1 MDIARAMLA
10 LTFLIWQALI
20 FTSDYVLANRPVSS
34 MSIRKPRSTRA
45 GRVTMQ
51 EVADRAGVSAIT
63 VSRALRTPD
72 KVAEAVR
79 LRIAEVCRELGYV
92 PNHAASALA
101 SARSQTIVV
110 LIPSLSNVVFVDII
124 TGIKDV
130 LDEQG
135 YHLLIGVTGYSPD
148 AEEALLRKYLQHLPD
163 GLILTGIDHNPGV
176 WELLRAQAMPTVHT
190 IETLTGNEGMSVGFS
205 QFESGYAAGR
215 HLVERGHRRIGIV
228 GAQLDPRSLRRC
240 DGCRQSLREAGL
252 YDPALEIMTPEK
264 SSIALGATLLETL
277 LARHPDC
284 DAVFFCNDDLA
295 QGAVFQCGRLGVSVP
310 GQVAL
315 VGFHDFA
322 GTAWTTPPLSTIA
335 TPRYEIGREA
345 AQLLMRHLAGQPIAQ
360 RHVDLGF
367 TLVRRETT

>member
-1 MDIARAMLA
+1 
-10 LTFLIWQALI
+10 
-20 FTSDYVLANRPVSS
+20 
-34 MSIRKPRSTRA
+34 MSVRKPRSTRA

-51 EVADRAGVSAIT
+51 DVARRVGVSAIT

-72 KVAEAVR
+72 KVAEALR
-79 LRIAEVCRELGYV
+79 LRIARVCQELGYV

-130 LDEQG
+130 LDRHG
-135 YHLLIGVTGYSPD
+135 YHMLIGVTGYSPD
-148 AEEALLRKYLQHLPD
+148 EEEALLRKYLQHSPD

-176 WELLRAQAMPTVHT
+176 WSLLRAQQIPTVHT
-190 IETLTGNEGMSVGFS
+190 IETLPAGEDMSVGFS
-205 QFESGYAAGR
+205 QFDSGYAAVR
-215 HLVERGHRRIGIV
+215 HLLERGHRRVGIV

-240 DGCRQSLREAGL
+240 EGARQALRDAGCH
-252 YDPALEIMTPEK
+252 DPALEIMTPEK
-264 SSIALGATLLETL
+264 SSISLGASLLQDL
-277 LARHPDC
+277 RARHPDC

-295 QGAVFQCGRLGVSVP
+295 QGAVFQCGRQGVSVP
-310 GQVAL
+310 GQMAII
-315 VGFHDFA
+315 GFHDLA

-335 TPRYEIGREA
+335 TPRYEIGA
-345 AQLLMRHLAGQPIAQ
+345 AAAGLLMRHLAGDAVAE

-367 TLVRRETT
+367 TLVQRETS

>member
-1 MDIARAMLA
+1 MDIARWMLA
-10 LTFLIWQALI
+10 LTFLVWQALI

-79 LRIAEVCRELGYV
+79 QRIAEVCRELGYV

-101 SARSQTIVV
+101 STRSQTIVV

-205 QFESGYAAGR
+205 QFESGHAAGR
-215 HLVERGHRRIGIV
+215 HLVERGRRRIGIV

-240 DGCRQSLREAGL
+240 EGCRQSLREAGL
-252 YDPALEIMTPEK
+252 Y
-264 SSIALGATLLETL
+264 
-277 LARHPDC
+277 
-284 DAVFFCNDDLA
+284 
-295 QGAVFQCGRLGVSVP
+295 
-310 GQVAL
+310 
-315 VGFHDFA
+315 
-322 GTAWTTPPLSTIA
+322 LSLIH
-335 TPRYEIGREA
+335 I
-345 AQLLMRHLAGQPIAQ
+345 
-360 RHVDLGF
+360 
-367 TLVRRETT
+367 